1 MTRLLTA
8 AVIIGALLGVLY
20 GPPLLFAIAG
30 GGVLLLGW
38 NEYAGLTAG
47 LGVNIASAPGALI
60 ALAVAVAF
68 VAGPGPV
75 LTALLLAIPLLAIAT
90 LRDHFADPV
99 GLSAATAAG
108 FGGLAWLA
116 LPMGAQIGT
125 RYEPDGALWL
135 LFLYAAVAVG
145 DSAAYYGGSSFGRR
159 KLAPSLSPNKT
170 VEGSLCGLFG
180 SAIAGAAVVHWLPG
194 TEYVAG
200 AIAGAALGAVGQAG
214 DLLES
219 ALKRAAGK
227 KDSSALLP
235 GHGGIL
241 DRVDAHL
248 PAGAVLYAA
257 LRAGWLG

>member
-1 MTRLLTA
+1 VTRLLTA

-68 VAGPGPV
+68 VAGP
-75 LTALLLAIPLLAIAT
+75 
-90 LRDHFADPV
+90 
-99 GLSAATAAG
+99 AATAAG